1 MIRHADYLI
10 IGSSHA
16 ALAALHTL
24 RMHDSEGAV
33 TMVTRD
39 ASLPYSP
46 TVLPYVVSGRSQ
58 PERVFLRDDAYFRA
72 QKVDYLSG
80 IEVERV
86 AADRNVVRLANGDEI
101 GYKALL
107 VATGAQPVVPPIP
120 GLGGVRYHV
129 LRTLDDAVALRAAAA
144 GARRAVVLGAGL
156 IGMHAAENLAHA
168 GADVAIVERLP
179 HVLPGY
185 FDADA
190 AAMIGRAFAAGGVRL
205 FTGREALSIAPGES
219 GEPGCSVVLDGG
231 ETLPCDLLVVGV
243 GVAPVTGLL
252 QGSGVAVDRGVLVDD
267 SMRSSVANIF
277 AAGDV
282 AQARGFYD
290 GVKTLN
296 GILPDAVE
304 QGRIAGMAMAGDPGI
319 KPYPGGV
326 PLNTYTFF
334 GQHAVSVGTHGEGIP
349 GAETFTTVDA
359 SAARYLKIVLRDDRL
374 LGIFGINAAFDPGV
388 MWELILRRVDLAP
401 VRERFLDAP
410 QDAARVL
417 MSRTWR

>member
-1 MIRHADYLI
+1 MRHADYLI

-16 ALAALHTL
+16 ALSALHTL
-24 RMHDSEGAV
+24 RMHDADGAV

-39 ASLPYSP
+39 ATLPYSP

-58 PERVFLRDDAYFRA
+58 PERVFLKDDDYFRA
-72 QKVDYLSG
+72 QSVDYLRG
-80 IEVERV
+80 MEVAQV

-101 GYKALL
+101 GYRTLL
-107 VATGAQPVVPPIP
+107 VASGAKPVLPAIP
-120 GLGGVRYHV
+120 GLDRVRYHV
-129 LRTLDDAVALRAAAA
+129 LRTLDDAIALHDALA

-156 IGMHAAENLAHA
+156 VGMHAAENLAHA
-168 GADVAIVERLP
+168 GAEVAIVEREP

-185 FDADA
+185 FDAEA
-190 AAMIGRAFAAGGVRL
+190 AAMIGRAFAAKGVRVHAG
-205 FTGREALSIAPGES
+205 TEALSVAPGETGCTVMLDT
-219 GEPGCSVVLDGG
+219 GES
-231 ETLPCDLLVVGV
+231 LPCDLLVVGV
-243 GVAPVTGLL
+243 GVAPVTGFLE
-252 QGSGVAVDRGVLVDD
+252 GSGVLVDRGVLVDD
-267 SMRSSVANIF
+267 TMRSSVANIY

-290 GVKTLN
+290 GASTLN

-304 QGRIAGMAMAGDPGI
+304 QGRIAGMAMAGDPGV

-334 GQHAVSVGTHGEGIP
+334 GQHAVSVGTHGDTIP
-349 GAETFTTVDA
+349 GAQAVTTVDA
-359 SAARYLKIVLRDDRL
+359 EAMRYLKIVLKDDRL

-401 VRERFLDAP
+401 VRERFLRAP
-410 QDAARVL
+410 QDTARVL